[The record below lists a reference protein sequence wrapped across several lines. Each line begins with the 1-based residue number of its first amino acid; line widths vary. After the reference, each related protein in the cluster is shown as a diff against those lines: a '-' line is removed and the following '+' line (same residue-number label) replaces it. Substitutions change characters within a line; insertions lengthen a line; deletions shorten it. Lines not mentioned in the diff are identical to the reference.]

1 MWRQQKDT
9 MHGQLRFDCSRLT
22 ASPSPLRCLSACPS
36 ARPVL
41 CAAAPLQEAFL
52 RTEEKYRDDMRLLEV
67 RLQKMGQ
74 EDRSRMDPL
83 RNVHEQVL
91 DTISSIQNKTARVLQ
106 DQERDLIRAFRARLA
121 DVTVELENERKKVRH
136 GRSSHRLTDRQ
147 TGRRTHGNSGDWPS
161 LLTQPHLIA
170 LVHSSVS
177 FSACRTRAAVRSG
190 SLAAAS

>member
-1 MWRQQKDT
+1 
-9 MHGQLRFDCSRLT
+9 
-22 ASPSPLRCLSACPS
+22 
-36 ARPVL
+36 V
-41 CAAAPLQEAFL
+41 QEAFL

-136 GRSSHRLTDRQ
+136 ESSSHRLTDRR
-147 TGRRTHGNSGDWPS
+147 TDRRAREPGHWP
-161 LLTQPHLIA
+161 
-170 LVHSSVS
+170 
-177 FSACRTRAAVRSG
+177 AC
-190 SLAAAS
+190 